1 MQPFNLEGVE
11 LLSPRLF
18 RIIFFHLVDF
28 DFEIE
33 TMFCCVCVCVFVY
46 ILVKIYYKSKANMPM
61 AIIDTVFKYSKAAF
75 NANFIQL

>member
-1 MQPFNLEGVE
+1 MLFFALHFIQPFNLEGVE

-33 TMFCCVCVCVFVY
+33 TIFCCVCVCVSVIRLHFGED
-46 ILVKIYYKSKANMPM
+46 LLQKQSKHAHGNH
-61 AIIDTVFKYSKAAF
+61 
-75 NANFIQL
+75 